1 MSGLADRDPERI
13 QLLIHILRELGE
25 SHDVTAEKL
34 RDAGQDVRRSISP
47 PERLQILDEVYSVR
61 HMEERYLR
69 GEICKFS
76 INSLLIAF
84 MTDCFAA
91 GDVLI
96 LISQVNLVGSKFES
110 SNGPSKLDSNV

>member
-1 MSGLADRDPERI
+1 MQSGSNERQCADNELERI
-13 QLLIHILRELGE
+13 LLLIHILRELGE

-69 GEICKFS
+69 GEICEFLS
-76 INSLLIAF
+76 IPLSML
-84 MTDCFAA
+84 
-91 GDVLI
+91 
-96 LISQVNLVGSKFES
+96 S
-110 SNGPSKLDSNV
+110 